1 MNRMGFRPGTQL
13 WLKGRNYVVEKRL
26 AQGELL
32 LRETVTENSSQIKET
47 TLIQL
52 WFQGELVFE
61 SAATE
66 RITTTAKKDY
76 FLADFTQIPEELRSE
91 AKRKYRYV
99 AEVLQLHL
107 PTRTQSSLQPVI
119 EQIAKEIDDSN
130 PPNWLTL
137 YRWLKTY
144 DSSGGDIRSLVP
156 RYKARGD
163 YRPKLPQ
170 EVIQII
176 DRAIKDVYL
185 TPNRPDIADVY
196 DEVLRQIT
204 HENQL
209 RTAMGQK
216 SLKIPHRSS
225 IYRAVSNLEPSEK
238 AEKRYGKRIAGLMY
252 DPVKQG
258 PRPTRPLER
267 VEIDHTLLPM
277 FVVDTD
283 NRMPIGTPWLTSAVD
298 KYSGITLGYYAS
310 FEPPSY
316 LSVMQCLS
324 HAIRPK
330 NYLRSQYQEV
340 ENTWDTYGLPEVIVT
355 DNGKEFYSTHFE
367 DACLSLGIVIQYTP
381 PKMPW
386 YKSSIERYFGTLNTQ
401 LLSNKPGKSFSSL
414 MERYDYDP
422 CKNAVISFAALQ
434 EMLHIFIVDIH
445 NQSSHPEY
453 FSPRAEVW
461 NLGISEFPPALPP
474 SHQELSVL
482 IGALIERKIT
492 RKGVEFE
499 GLVYNSSELARLRSE
514 AKTSSKTKVKYDPT
528 DLSQIYVFDEEQCQ
542 FIEVPAINQEYSDG
556 LTLWQHKVIKQLARV
571 EANKVDIV
579 ALALAK
585 EKIQRI
591 VEREWK
597 KSQKGKSRNTMARWL
612 GVGKDEFYQGDF
624 PPPTANQS
632 QEVFLEPLIVP
643 PHSIPYSGISDLGSA
658 YTASADGNP
667 SHGEEPEVIVSNLAD
682 NQTPKSPA
690 QKRKSKEKSKKLKV
704 EPVSSSPSPESEWQP
719 DCSGWDVSYGL
730 PQWRST
736 QDGN

>member
-1 MNRMGFRPGTQL
+1 M
-13 WLKGRNYVVEKRL
+13 
-26 AQGELL
+26 
-32 LRETVTENSSQIKET
+32 
-47 TLIQL
+47 IQL

-61 SAATE
+61 LAETE
-66 RITTTAKKDY
+66 KVTTTGKKDY
-76 FLADFTQIPEELRSE
+76 FTADFTQITEELRCE

-99 AEVLQLHL
+99 EAVLKSHL

-119 EQIAKEIDDSN
+119 EQIAQEINDSN

-163 YRPKLPQ
+163 YRPKLRR

-196 DEVLRQIT
+196 DEVLRRIT

-209 RTAMGQK
+209 RTAMGKK

-238 AEKRYGKRIAGLMY
+238 AEKRYGKRIASLMY

-330 NYLRSQYQEV
+330 NYLRSRYQQV
-340 ENTWDTYGLPEVIVT
+340 ENTWDAYGLPEVIVT

-401 LLSNKPGKSFSSL
+401 LLSDKPGKTFSSL

-422 CKNAVISFAALQ
+422 SKNAVISFAALQ

-453 FSPRAEVW
+453 FSPRQQVW
-461 NLGISEFPPALPP
+461 NRAIACFPPALPP

-482 IGALIERKIT
+482 IGGIVERKIT

-499 GLVYNSSELARLRSE
+499 GLVYNSSELARLRSST
-514 AKTSSKTKVKYDPT
+514 KTSSKTKVKYDPT
-528 DLSQIYVFDEEQCQ
+528 DLSQIYVFDENNCR

-556 LTLWQHKVIKQLARV
+556 LTLWQHKVIKQLARI

-597 KSQKGKSRNTMARWL
+597 KSKKGKSRSTMARWL
-612 GVGKDEFYQGDF
+612 GVGQDEFYQGDF
-624 PPPTANQS
+624 STATASQS
-632 QEVFLEPLIVP
+632 KEVSLESSTGT
-643 PHSIPYSGISDLGSA
+643 HQSIAYSGISDLGSA
-658 YTASADGNP
+658 YSASDGVTP
-667 SHGEEPEVIVSNLAD
+667 SMTEEAEVIVSNLVENPSPQA
-682 NQTPKSPA
+682 TAPK
-690 QKRKSKEKSKKLKV
+690 QKLKKKSNSVKV
-704 EPVSSSPSPESEWQP
+704 EPVSSTPSPESEWQP

-730 PQWRST
+730 PQWGET
-736 QDGN
+736 KDGN